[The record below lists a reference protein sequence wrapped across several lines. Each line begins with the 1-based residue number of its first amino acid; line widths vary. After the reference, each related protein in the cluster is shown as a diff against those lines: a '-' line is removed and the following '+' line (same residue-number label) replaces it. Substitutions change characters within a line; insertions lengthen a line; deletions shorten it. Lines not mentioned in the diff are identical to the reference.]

1 MKESRGKRRAGFVAV
16 AVASIVTFASLGGMG
31 LAQTAVGLG
40 QYQYG
45 KKVTI
50 CHKGKRTIRISV
62 RAWPA
67 HKRHGDTEGA
77 CVNGKKRHGMEK
89 VDREH
94 GKSGKKAEN
103 SGAGKKAENSGV
115 GKKAEHGRKAETQ
128 ETEGGKGKSNGRG
141 NR

>member
-1 MKESRGKRRAGFVAV
+1 MKESGGKRRARITGFVAV
-16 AVASIVTFASLGGMG
+16 ACASSVAFAALGGVG

-67 HKRHGDTEGA
+67 HKRHGDSVGTCEQA
-77 CVNGKKRHGMEK
+77 AKRAHAKKHAK
-89 VDREH
+89 IAVTH
-94 GKSGKKAEN
+94 GKKAEQRK
-103 SGAGKKAENSGV
+103 AGKKAERGHKAGREKSEE
-115 GKKAEHGRKAETQ
+115 GKSSSR
-128 ETEGGKGKSNGRG
+128 GKGNSK
-141 NR
+141 

>member
-1 MKESRGKRRAGFVAV
+1 MKESGGKQRVRMAGFVAV
-16 AVASIVTFASLGGMG
+16 AFASTVMFVALGGVG

-67 HKRHGDTEGA
+67 HKRHGDLVGTCEQA
-77 CVNGKKRHGMEK
+77 AKRAHAKKHAK
-89 VDREH
+89 IAVTH
-94 GKSGKKAEN
+94 GKKAEQ
-103 SGAGKKAENSGV
+103 SKVEKKAERGHKA
-115 GKKAEHGRKAETQ
+115 GKEKSE
-128 ETEGGKGKSNGRG
+128 EGKRSSRGKSDSK
-141 NR
+141 